1 MKKIITIS
9 AILLSLAFVFG
20 SCASKRYTKK
30 AAKLEAIGQNA
41 EAAELYYQAVVAK
54 KTNVEAI
61 SGLKRTGQI
70 TFNEKLGKFNQA
82 YNNQNNKEAVY
93 LYEDAKEYYD
103 KVSGVGVSL
112 NFPSFYKDYYEEVKN
127 SFLED
132 QYYKGLKLLDEEKFA
147 QAENVFKEIVRL
159 QPNYKDAK
167 DKLITA
173 TYEPKYRDG
182 IRMMENDR
190 HRQAYYMFEEI
201 IEGAGAYK
209 DSYALKDESLEKGS
223 MTVIIESIQN
233 NTSSSGIESTMESSL
248 INKIKGFNNP
258 FIVLIDSRS
267 TTNGKNGGSGLSNIT
282 VNCEISKFTY
292 SKGNLNKTE
301 KKGYLKKKV
310 KVLNRE
316 TEEYE
321 YKTEYSKVVYYE
333 YEMSRTIDMVYSF
346 KIVSTRTGE
355 ILSTESKSLRV
366 KDEIHYAKYDG
377 NTKNLVPGYWKEK
390 NKNHPDDRIDDNK
403 TSIKKLNELLEAR
416 SVIKDYNTLSTEIIN
431 ESADYISNE
440 VNDFVNEN

>member
-93 LYEDAKEYYD
+93 LYEDAKNYYD
-103 KVSGVGVSL
+103 KVGGVGVNL
-112 NFPSFYKDYYEEVKN
+112 NFPSFYKEYYEEVKN

-132 QYYKGLKLLDEEKFA
+132 QYYKGLQLLDEEKFA

-182 IRMMENDR
+182 ILMMEDGR
-190 HRQAYYMFEEI
+190 HRQAYYMFDEI
-201 IEGAGAYK
+201 IKGAGAYK

-223 MTVIIESIQN
+223 MTVIIKSIVN
-233 NTSSSGIESTMESSL
+233 NTSSTGIESSLESSL

-258 FIVLIDSRS
+258 FIVLIDSDSNTRS
-267 TTNGKNGGSGLSNIT
+267 KNGGSGLSNIT
-282 VNCEISKFTY
+282 INCEISKFTY
-292 SKGNLNKTE
+292 SKGSLNKTE
-301 KKGYLKKKV
+301 KEGIFEEKSKG
-310 KVLNRE
+310 
-316 TEEYE
+316 
-321 YKTEYSKVVYYE
+321 S
-333 YEMSRTIDMVYSF
+333 
-346 KIVSTRTGE
+346 
-355 ILSTESKSLRV
+355 
-366 KDEIHYAKYDG
+366 
-377 NTKNLVPGYWKEK
+377 
-390 NKNHPDDRIDDNK
+390 
-403 TSIKKLNELLEAR
+403 
-416 SVIKDYNTLSTEIIN
+416 
-431 ESADYISNE
+431 
-440 VNDFVNEN
+440 